1 MQRMQNSLNNLE
13 KGKSIAIKITWYSK
27 RTAIKINEIEL
38 SPEINSYIFGSRI
51 PRQFNGKIDSL
62 FNK

>member
-1 MQRMQNSLNNLE
+1 M
-13 KGKSIAIKITWYSK
+13 ISK
-27 RTAIKINEIEL
+27 RIVIKVNEMEL
-38 SPEINSYIFGSRI
+38 SPEINPYIFGSRI